1 MGFSYKKMENLLLEI
16 GDCDNIARPEYWPGY
31 KCFYIILSRK
41 KPDIFE
47 ATKAFPD
54 VKRRKSAEET
64 EMKNTKA
71 QRKRI

>member
-1 MGFSYKKMENLLLEI
+1 MENLLLEI
-16 GDCDNIARPEYWPGY
+16 GDCGNIARTEYWPSY
-31 KCFYIILSRK
+31 KCFYIILSHK